1 MSYRPSHFITLQ
13 PDRISTTRG
22 NFVLDRAQI
31 NLDLE
36 RINIVIGRNG
46 VGKTTLLESIH
57 SLFSSPHHGKYSFN
71 ISGDNEAVA
80 PSGASSQKGRFD
92 RSQTFFKLGGF
103 DPLVRDSE
111 PEFERTIRY
120 MLGVPSESF
129 DDTLDLPSYLEHIL
143 EHGLARF
150 ESRTPDPDNPFHH
163 ETIGLVQYLS
173 ESDAPSLRDTGSA
186 LHTWLFADCMLRVNQ
201 TSGQGVLYA
210 CVPRER
216 VSELCESVGLD
227 AAVLIRLLEYGKTG
241 KSIKEIT
248 YFMYQEMLRNIDSPE
263 VASTLKPNIMELLR
277 EPFGIER
284 AILKTPES
292 LESGEYFFSEIGD
305 LLLYDGELMVPLC
318 RHLDASINMK
328 SILVRDPLV
337 QDGPDLETIV
347 IQLASSL
354 SRCIGDGMVHPQ
366 VDWLYAMGEEWQQGA
381 NARRDIPG
389 GPYYRIHPAVKV
401 ACRYVQRYL
410 NKNLP
415 AFISDEFEFH
425 VEPLDLS
432 SWIER
437 ESKRVRL
444 NARRKSDSE
453 TDMSTQVSNYFGL
466 SHSGIEQLGAGVR
479 RWVDVVLK
487 VLEAE
492 THAVSMEDLGFEEAF
507 YKAYG
512 LEGWLEDSSQFEE
525 LFDETF
531 YDDGDLYLKQ
541 WGYLCE
547 HPTAHELV
555 ELLPVEQSHIILI
568 DEPEA
573 NLHPDAVESIIRW
586 MIDMASKGNMFIVAT
601 HNLRVFD
608 LQTVSV
614 RRFTMRS
621 NDDLVELDHDVS
633 YLDSWAVEMG
643 FTPGEMF
650 LATKRWLIVEGEVD
664 REVLRAWYEPLFRER
679 GVRVIPAHGVGNVD
693 QLMQVDF
700 LGGIGARVSVLLDS
714 DAPDSSPVKT
724 DTLRGRIERGLLQQ
738 SLLGQQTLIEGKLS
752 ASEVIFGVEKHEQVD
767 ILLFLDEE
775 CINTVLD
782 SLGRRRE
789 GSRRLD
795 SWSRTWDEF
804 VAEASGVENTKPVTL
819 TVKSFKAFLER
830 EFGIRLDKDIARKVA
845 VLQRQRSRIPESLTA
860 TVMRIT
866 SPFYGEPLVP
876 KESKR

>member
-1 MSYRPSHFITLQ
+1 
-13 PDRISTTRG
+13 
-22 NFVLDRAQI
+22 
-31 NLDLE
+31 
-36 RINIVIGRNG
+36 
-46 VGKTTLLESIH
+46 
-57 SLFSSPHHGKYSFN
+57 
-71 ISGDNEAVA
+71 
-80 PSGASSQKGRFD
+80 
-92 RSQTFFKLGGF
+92 
-103 DPLVRDSE
+103 
-111 PEFERTIRY
+111 
-120 MLGVPSESF
+120 
-129 DDTLDLPSYLEHIL
+129 
-143 EHGLARF
+143 
-150 ESRTPDPDNPFHH
+150 
-163 ETIGLVQYLS
+163 
-173 ESDAPSLRDTGSA
+173 
-186 LHTWLFADCMLRVNQ
+186 
-201 TSGQGVLYA
+201 
-210 CVPRER
+210 
-216 VSELCESVGLD
+216 
-227 AAVLIRLLEYGKTG
+227 
-241 KSIKEIT
+241 
-248 YFMYQEMLRNIDSPE
+248 
-263 VASTLKPNIMELLR
+263 
-277 EPFGIER
+277 
-284 AILKTPES
+284 
-292 LESGEYFFSEIGD
+292 
-305 LLLYDGELMVPLC
+305 
-318 RHLDASINMK
+318 
-328 SILVRDPLV
+328 
-337 QDGPDLETIV
+337 
-347 IQLASSL
+347 
-354 SRCIGDGMVHPQ
+354 
-366 VDWLYAMGEEWQQGA
+366 
-381 NARRDIPG
+381 
-389 GPYYRIHPAVKV
+389 
-401 ACRYVQRYL
+401 
-410 NKNLP
+410 
-415 AFISDEFEFH
+415 
-425 VEPLDLS
+425 
-432 SWIER
+432 
-437 ESKRVRL
+437 
-444 NARRKSDSE
+444 
-453 TDMSTQVSNYFGL
+453 MSTQVSIYFGL

-492 THAVSMEDLGFEEAF
+492 TYAVSMEDLGFEEAF

-555 ELLPVEQSHIILI
+555 ELLPDEQSHIILI

-795 SWSRTWDEF
+795 SWSRAWDEF

-830 EFGIRLDKDIARKVA
+830 EFGIRLDKDIAKKVA

>member
-1 MSYRPSHFITLQ
+1 L
-13 PDRISTTRG
+13 
-22 NFVLDRAQI
+22 VLDRGQI

-71 ISGDNEAVA
+71 ISGENEDVG
-80 PSGASSQKGRFD
+80 PSGADVQKGRFD
-92 RSQTFFKLGGF
+92 HSQTFFKLGGF
-103 DPLVRDSE
+103 DPQVHDSN
-111 PEFERTIRY
+111 PVFDRTIRE
-120 MLGVPSESF
+120 MLGEPSGSF
-129 DDTLDLPSYLEHIL
+129 DNSFDLSSYLKHVM

-163 ETIGLVQYLS
+163 EPVGLLQYLS
-173 ESDAPSLRDTGSA
+173 ELNAPSTRDTWLV
-186 LHTWLFADCMLRVNQ
+186 LHTWLFADCVLHVNQ
-201 TSGQGVLYA
+201 APSQSFPPPVPPQPSQSVLYA
-210 CVPRER
+210 RVPRER
-216 VSELCESVGLD
+216 VSEFCESVGLD
-227 AAVLIRLLEYGKTG
+227 LAVVLQLLKHGASRKNIYEVTYGMYAKERDGDAPISRSNDKGWQIALADAQDSIEAELSRLLEPT
-241 KSIKEIT
+241 ENL
-248 YFMYQEMLRNIDSPE
+248 FRE
-263 VASTLKPNIMELLR
+263 VGN
-277 EPFGIER
+277 
-284 AILKTPES
+284 
-292 LESGEYFFSEIGD
+292 FFV
-305 LLLYDGELMVPLC
+305 YDGALMVPLC
-318 RHLDASINMK
+318 HDLDASVNMQ
-328 SILVRDPLV
+328 SVFVRDPLV
-337 QDGPDLETIV
+337 QDPPNLETIV

-354 SRCIGDGMVHPQ
+354 SRCIGDGIVHPA
-366 VDWLYAMGEEWQQGA
+366 VDWLYAMGEEWQQVA
-381 NARRDIPG
+381 NSRRDIPG

-415 AFISDEFEFH
+415 AFISDEFEFL

-432 SWIER
+432 SWIES

-444 NARRKSDSE
+444 SAIRKSDLE
-453 TDMSTQVSNYFGL
+453 TDISTQISNYFGL
-466 SHSGIEQLGAGVR
+466 SHTGIEQLGAGVR

-492 THAVSMEDLGFEEAF
+492 TYAVSMEDLGFEEAF

-555 ELLPVEQSHIILI
+555 ELCPTEQSHIILI

-586 MIDMASKGNMFIVAT
+586 MIDMAAKGNMFIVAT

-767 ILLFLDEE
+767 VLLFLDEE
-775 CINTVLD
+775 CVNVVVD
-782 SLGRRRE
+782 NLGRRRE
-789 GSRRLD
+789 GSRRMD
-795 SWSRTWDEF
+795 SWSRAWDEF
-804 VAEASGVENTKPVTL
+804 VAEASGVENTKRATL
-819 TVKSFKAFLER
+819 TVKNFKAFLER
-830 EFGIRLDKDIARKVA
+830 EFGIRLDKDMARKVA
-845 VLQRQRSRIPESLTA
+845 VLQRQRGKIPESLTA

>member
-1 MSYRPSHFITLQ
+1 M
-13 PDRISTTRG
+13 
-22 NFVLDRAQI
+22 DRAQF

-71 ISGDNEAVA
+71 ISGDNEAVE

-150 ESRTPDPDNPFHH
+150 ESRTPDLDNPFHQ
-163 ETIGLVQYLS
+163 EPIGLVQYLS

-241 KSIKEIT
+241 KSIEEIT
-248 YFMYQEMLRNIDSPE
+248 YLMYQEMLRNIDSPE
-263 VASTLKPNIMELLR
+263 VASTLKPNIMELLGEPFGMELLR

-381 NARRDIPG
+381 RYRRDIPG
-389 GPYYRIHPAVKV
+389 GRYYRIHPAVKV

-444 NARRKSDSE
+444 SARRKSDSE
-453 TDMSTQVSNYFGL
+453 TDMSTQVSIYFGL

-492 THAVSMEDLGFEEAF
+492 TYAVSMEDLGFEEAF

-555 ELLPVEQSHIILI
+555 ELLPNEQSHIILI

-795 SWSRTWDEF
+795 SWSRAWDEF

-830 EFGIRLDKDIARKVA
+830 EFGIRLDKDIAKKVA